1 MALRYQRLLWAL
13 GAFALLLAIGASRLA
28 YDRALKAQFAE
39 LNERGSS
46 TLTLAASSLSGLL
59 SRFERLPGLLAEQPP
74 LRALL
79 RYPDD
84 PAHLDAANQHLRE
97 NAERSGASVIYVMN
111 SEGVTLASSNYDQ
124 PSSFVGGDFSF
135 RPYFQE
141 AMAGGLGRFYA
152 LGTT

>member
-97 NAERSGASVIYVMN
+97 KCRA
-111 SEGVTLASSNYDQ
+111 
-124 PSSFVGGDFSF
+124 VGRIGDL
-135 RPYFQE
+135 RHE
-141 AMAGGLGRFYA
+141 
-152 LGTT
+152 